1 MVEDAGSCAFF
12 GPLLGLVFEE
22 FAPFEGSVGFAFF
35 CVAGIIGWRE
45 SGEGLCENISFM
57 VYKMINKQQSNSWRI
72 LTTFHV
78 LYCVHQATDVPA

>member
-1 MVEDAGSCAFF
+1 MDIS
-12 GPLLGLVFEE
+12 
-22 FAPFEGSVGFAFF
+22 
-35 CVAGIIGWRE
+35 

-57 VYKMINKQQSNSWRI
+57 VYKMINKQQSNTWRI